1 MFLNILT
8 NIFLINMVNKL
19 KNSKKKI
26 SKKSKLDKSKKPKYK
41 SPNKSLSKTKKVAL
55 IKTKKRLQSKKVSRK
70 PKLNKTIKK
79 KFPDHN
85 NPTEVKKYLERT
97 SSDHHLKRCN
107 SNCFLKSIF
116 SKTGFYKFAWFPF
129 VILFFVLIMNFVFEF
144 ILYTNVALMQ
154 IQIAKN
160 ALLFSVLISTLF
172 IVNLACYFYMG
183 STGSAKNFRFKRIL
197 PIVLKLILTLF
208 FIEVVLALISYF
220 TFIQPYLLL
229 VFKDSVLKQSYIL
242 YSVFVVLVKSIFYL
256 LTFCMSYILYSLTKF
271 RKL

>member
-8 NIFLINMVNKL
+8 NISLINMVNKL
-19 KNSKKKI
+19 KSSKKKI
-26 SKKSKLDKSKKPKYK
+26 SKVSKLDKSKKLK
-41 SPNKSLSKTKKVAL
+41 SKSHTKFMSNKKKIV
-55 IKTKKRLQSKKVSRK
+55 TVKKKPHSKKVSRK
-70 PKLNKTIKK
+70 PKLNKVIEK

-97 SSDHHLKRCN
+97 SSDHHLKRCD
-107 SNCFLKSIF
+107 SNCFFKSIF
-116 SKTGFYKFAWFPF
+116 SKTGFYKFAGFPF
-129 VILFFVLIMNFVFEF
+129 LILFFVLIINFAFEF

-154 IQIAKN
+154 IQVAKN
-160 ALLFSVLISTLF
+160 ALLFSILISTLF
-172 IVNLACYFYMG
+172 IINLACYFYMG
-183 STGSAKNFRFKRIL
+183 STGSAKNFRFQRIF

-229 VFKDSVLKQSYIL
+229 VFKDSVLKQSYVL
-242 YSVFVVLVKSIFYL
+242 YSIFVVLVKSIFYL

>member
-19 KNSKKKI
+19 KNSKTKI
-26 SKKSKLDKSKKPKYK
+26 SKKSKLDKSKKIKLK
-41 SPNKSLSKTKKVAL
+41 SHTKSMSNKKKIMTV
-55 IKTKKRLQSKKVSRK
+55 KKKSHSKKVSRK
-70 PKLNKTIKK
+70 PKLNTVIEK
-79 KFPDHN
+79 KFPDCN
-85 NPTEVKKYLERT
+85 DPTEVKKYLERT

-129 VILFFVLIMNFVFEF
+129 LILLFVLILNFVFEF

-172 IVNLACYFYMG
+172 IINLACYFYMG
-183 STGSAKNFRFKRIL
+183 SIGSAKNYRFKRIL
-197 PIVLKLILTLF
+197 PLVLKLILTLF
-208 FIEVVLALISYF
+208 LVEVVLGLISYF

-242 YSVFVVLVKSIFYL
+242 YSVFVVLVKSMFYL